1 MAMPETAA
9 AAAAHSGRPRAKR
22 TAPAG
27 TRAAP
32 RSPWS
37 RAWLLVVDGAAVL
50 RGGNIGGSAVQLVYQ
65 AQATHASSCPSAAT
79 QGHQSVPPRRH
90 VPPCRAC
97 VRAPRAAHTAAGI
110 RKMQP
115 RVPSATE
122 YRALKRRLHAHNLLQ
137 HKGFQQ
143 RSASSSSPPEPAA
156 AACTARDVALKT
168 ICSEPRRS

>member
-1 MAMPETAA
+1 MPETAA

-65 AQATHASSCPSAAT
+65 AQATHASSCPSAANPR
-79 QGHQSVPPRRH
+79 PPKCPA
-90 VPPCRAC
+90 PP
-97 VRAPRAAHTAAGI
+97 PRAALPCLCQGPKSCAYCSRHTQ
-110 RKMQP
+110 MQP